1 MNPFKNIGGIRS
13 ILYSLNI
20 GRKIGFLKLFKVLSS
35 KNTCKTCAL
44 GMGGQNGGMRNEQ
57 GHWPEICK
65 NQYKRL
71 PQICKIQL
79 IQSFSISI
87 QLTILKNYHHSNL
100 NNRGGLNF
108 LYSLVQ
114 EIVTTIRL
122 VGKMHSI
129 RSRKN

>member
-57 GHWPEICK
+57 GHWLNLQKIIQAIAADMQNSIDSK
-65 NQYKRL
+65 FFNQHSINDLKKL
-71 PQICKIQL
+71 SSLQL
-79 IQSFSISI
+79 EQSRRIKFPLFS
-87 QLTILKNYHHSNL
+87 
-100 NNRGGLNF
+100 
-108 LYSLVQ
+108 VQ
-114 EIVTTIRL
+114 EIKTTIRL
-122 VGKMHSI
+122 VGKTHSI
-129 RSRKN
+129 RLKN